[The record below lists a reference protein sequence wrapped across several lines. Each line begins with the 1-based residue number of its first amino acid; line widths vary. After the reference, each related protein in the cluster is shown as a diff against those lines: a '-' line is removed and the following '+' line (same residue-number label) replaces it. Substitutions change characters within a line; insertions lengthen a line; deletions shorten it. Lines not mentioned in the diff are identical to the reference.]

1 MSVKLG
7 MEAKLY
13 RNAGTYAVPD
23 WVEITNVK
31 DVTLTLETGEAD
43 VTTRANSGWKASK
56 ATLKDGS
63 VEFEMMWDTSD
74 EGFSAIQAA
83 FFGNSNIE
91 LAIMDGDIETAG
103 AEGLRATCSVTK
115 FDRKEPLEEAI
126 TVSVT
131 VKPTYAAH
139 APEWMSA
146 EGGSVRLSFDM
157 ALEAGAGEIDLTAI
171 PYGEGTYDGT
181 GKKVV
186 ELRIANGGANALT
199 VSKAVSDGYDLFGS
213 NDPVVVPASGSV
225 RLAGSSGA
233 AIAADKKLLTLA
245 GTLTQTSS
253 WTILLT

>member
-13 RNAGTYAVPD
+13 RNAGTYEAPD

-43 VTTRANSGWKASK
+43 VTTRANNGWKASK

-63 VEFEMMWDTSD
+63 LEFEMMWDTED

-83 FFGNSNIE
+83 FFGNTGIE
-91 LAIMDGDIETAG
+91 LAVMDGDMETEG
-103 AEGLRATCSVTK
+103 SEGLRATFSVTK

-126 TVSVT
+126 TVSVS

-146 EGGSVRLSFDM
+146 EGGGIRLSFDV
-157 ALEAGAGEIDLTAI
+157 ALTAGSGEIDLTAI

-199 VSKAVSDGYDLFGS
+199 VTKAVSNGYDLFGS
-213 NDPVVVPASGSV
+213 NDPVVIPASGSV
-225 RLAGSSGA
+225 RLAGTSGA

-245 GTLTQTSS
+245 GTGAQTST
-253 WTILLT
+253 WTVLLA